1 MITYEEA
8 IELVLKNAP
17 APELCDAE
25 LTTLPGMVLAE
36 DIFSDI
42 DMPPFDKAVM
52 DGFAV
57 VTSSI
62 NNVSALKMI
71 GEAKAG
77 SPFSGVVN
85 VGEAV
90 QIMTGAMLPK
100 GADAVIRVED
110 AEESDG
116 FVKLKTPARCGQDI
130 HKRGCYISK
139 GAMALSKGKTIDI
152 SDIAALASVGKHS
165 VKVYRR
171 PTVSVLSTGDELVDV
186 RETPSHSQIRDVNL
200 PMLVSMLAR
209 DGVEAQSL
217 GIVPDD
223 IGALRAAIRNGL
235 ASDILIMSGG
245 VSAGK
250 YDHVPELLALEG
262 VEKIFHKVN
271 IKPGKPIFFGRRNK
285 TLVFGLPGNPVSAF
299 IGYLLFVRPVILKMM
314 GVHDPI
320 QRMEK
325 GVLQQ
330 DIERSDLRKEFIP
343 VKIIHP
349 PLSKGGRGDLTP
361 ITSAGSADVFCLSA
375 ADGFAV
381 IEEGV
386 SRLAKGAEME
396 FLKW

>member
-8 IELVLKNAP
+8 IELVLKNVP
-17 APELCDAE
+17 APEPCDAE
-25 LTTLPGMVLAE
+25 LTTTFGMVLAD

-57 VTSSI
+57 ASSSI
-62 NNVSALKMI
+62 NNAAALKII
-71 GEAKAG
+71 GEARAG
-77 SPFSGVVN
+77 SPFNGVVN
-85 VGEAV
+85 AGEAV
-90 QIMTGAMLPK
+90 RIMTGAMLPK
-100 GADAVIRVED
+100 GADAVIKLEET
-110 AEESDG
+110 EESGG
-116 FVKLKTPARCGQDI
+116 FVKLNLPVRRGQDV
-130 HKRGCYISK
+130 HKRGCYITK
-139 GAMALSKGKTIDI
+139 GAKALSKGKRIGI
-152 SDIAALASVGKHS
+152 SDIAALASVGKRS

-171 PTVSVLSTGDELVDV
+171 PTVSVFSTGDELVDV
-186 RETPSHSQIRDVNL
+186 REVPSHAHIRDVNL

-209 DGVEAQSL
+209 DDVEAQGL
-217 GIVPDD
+217 GIIPDNVD
-223 IGALRAAIRNGL
+223 ALRAAIKNGL

-262 VEKIFHKVN
+262 VEKVFHKVN
-271 IKPGKPIFFGRRNK
+271 IKPGKPIFFGRRDK

-299 IGYLLFVRPVILKMM
+299 VGYLLFVRPAILKMM

-320 QRMEK
+320 PRMEM

-330 DIERSDLRKEFIP
+330 DIERSDLRKEFVP
-343 VKIIHP
+343 VAIHP
-349 PLSKGGRGDLTP
+349 PLLKGGRGDLTP
-361 ITSAGSADVFCLSA
+361 IISSGSADVFCLSA

-381 IEEGV
+381 IEAGV
-386 SRLAKGAEME
+386 SCLAKGAEME